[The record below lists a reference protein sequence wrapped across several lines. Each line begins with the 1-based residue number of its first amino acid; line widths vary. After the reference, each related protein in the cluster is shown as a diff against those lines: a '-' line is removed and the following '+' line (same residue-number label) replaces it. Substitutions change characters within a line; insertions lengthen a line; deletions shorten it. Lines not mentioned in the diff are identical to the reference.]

1 MVTYMEKTTLYLE
14 ADAYSKLKRLAAA
27 RRCPPAA
34 LVREAVAEYVAR
46 HGRTALPASLGA
58 ATSGRTDLSERAE
71 DLLEG
76 LGTPRPRRR
85 RDRR

>member
-1 MVTYMEKTTLYLE
+1 MDKTTLYL
-14 ADAYSKLKRLAAA
+14 DGDDYRRLKRIAQA
-27 RRCPPAA
+27 RKVAPAS

-46 HGRTALPASLGA
+46 HGARRLPKSLGA
-58 ATSGRTDLSERAE
+58 GDSGRTDLAERAE

-76 LGTPRPRRR
+76 MGEMARPRTR